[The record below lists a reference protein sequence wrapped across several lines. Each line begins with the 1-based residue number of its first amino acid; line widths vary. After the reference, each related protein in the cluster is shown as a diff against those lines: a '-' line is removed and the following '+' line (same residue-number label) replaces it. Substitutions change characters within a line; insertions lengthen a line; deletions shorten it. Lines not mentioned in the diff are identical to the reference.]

1 MKNLSREQ
9 VREIVLAE
17 QKLLSNETFRKMIS
31 ESVEE
36 GIDENGNLPTSK
48 FAVLEFLTREEI
60 YDYSPKE
67 VNNLIHFCFKEVV
80 GVNAMIGMVAIEAL
94 GELAKANIDIDSL
107 DDEESKLGAQAIK
120 ELGEFFAKYP
130 IALSID
136 EEDDGA
142 REAFQDL
149 RKALGEQNMGN
160 ASEDFAALMMKMG
173 GGIHSCVKVHVESV
187 DEDNGEVVFDFAEE
201 SDQDEFCKFLK
212 IPKKSESMV
221 LLKGCDFEDYPIQG
235 ECYDL
240 NIVELEDV
248 HFDEVTDSA
257 SIGISMDGGQIGCIS
272 PFYEI
277 EDDED

>member
-9 VREIVLAE
+9 VREIVLEE
-17 QKLLSNETFRKMIS
+17 QKLLSNETFKKLIS
-31 ESVEE
+31 DSVEVGE
-36 GIDENGNLPTSK
+36 DGALPTSK
-48 FAVLEFLTREEI
+48 FAILEFLTREEI

-67 VNNLIHFCFKEVV
+67 VNDLIRFCFKEIV
-80 GVNAMIGMVAIEAL
+80 GVNAMIGMVVMGGL
-94 GELAKANIDIDSL
+94 GELAEEKIDIDSL
-107 DDEESKLGAQAIK
+107 DEESKFGLQIIK
-120 ELGEFFAKYP
+120 EFGEFFAKYP

-136 EEDDGA
+136 DEDDGA

-149 RKALGEQNMGN
+149 RKALSERDMSN

-173 GGIHSCVKVHVESV
+173 GGIHSCVKVYIESV
-187 DEDNGEVVFDFAEE
+187 DEDNGEIVFDFAEE
-201 SDQDEFCKFLK
+201 SDQDEFCKVLK

-221 LLKGCDFEDYPIQG
+221 LLKGCDFEDYPIPFQY
-235 ECYDL
+235 YDL

-257 SIGISMDGGQIGCIS
+257 SIGISMDGEQIGCIS

>member
-17 QKLLSNETFRKMIS
+17 QKLLSNETFRKMILDS
-31 ESVEE
+31 AEE
-36 GIDENGNLPTSK
+36 GVDENGNLPTSK

-67 VNNLIHFCFKEVV
+67 VNDLIHFCFKEVV
-80 GVNAMIGMVAIEAL
+80 GVNAMIGMVAMEAL
-94 GELAKANIDIDSL
+94 GELAKADIDIDSL
-107 DDEESKLGAQAIK
+107 DEEGKLGIKVIK

-173 GGIHSCVKVHVESV
+173 GGIHSCVKVYIESV

-221 LLKGCDFEDYPIQG
+221 LLKGCDFEDYPIPLQY
-235 ECYDL
+235 YDL

-257 SIGISMDGGQIGCIS
+257 SIGISMDGKQLDCIS

>member
-9 VREIVLAE
+9 VREIVLEE
-17 QKLLSNETFRKMIS
+17 QKLLSNETFKKLIS
-31 ESVEE
+31 DSVEVGEE
-36 GIDENGNLPTSK
+36 GALPTSK
-48 FAVLEFLTREEI
+48 FAILEFLTREEI

-67 VNNLIHFCFKEVV
+67 VNDLIRFCFKEIV
-80 GVNAMIGMVAIEAL
+80 GVNAMIGMVVMGGL
-94 GELAKANIDIDSL
+94 GELAEEKIDIDSL
-107 DDEESKLGAQAIK
+107 DEESKFGLQIIK
-120 ELGEFFAKYP
+120 EFGEFFAKYP

-136 EEDDGA
+136 DEGDGA

-149 RKALGEQNMGN
+149 RKALSERDMSN

-173 GGIHSCVKVHVESV
+173 GGIHSCVKVYIESV
-187 DEDNGEVVFDFAEE
+187 DEDNGEIVFDFAEE
-201 SDQDEFCKFLK
+201 SDQDEFCKVLS

-221 LLKGCDFEDYPIQG
+221 LLKGCDFEDYPIPFQY
-235 ECYDL
+235 YDL

-257 SIGISMDGGQIGCIS
+257 PIGISMDGEQIGCIS